1 MRDQPARFWH
11 RVKYA
16 LLLIDKRSCSVVLLE
31 FNAGR
36 PMAMPRMLPSCLG
49 VTSTKGC
56 GSAYWAPRWP
66 RVFGPRVS
74 DHGPL
79 QLVSQNHSGVAS
91 FGFYDWTSRRCPTLQ
106 QPLRWF
112 EWRLSKVGQANPP
125 RSVHNPTLIFVIADP
140 AATATRAQT
149 TGGVTRSSL
158 TVLEW
163 WAPVDCL
170 NWTAWSLAQ
179 AIWFIVTGV

>member
-106 QPLRWF
+106 QRLRWF

-125 RSVHNPTLIFVIADP
+125 RSVHNPTLNFCD
-140 AATATRAQT
+140 R
-149 TGGVTRSSL
+149 RSRCNGHEGSDH
-158 TVLEW
+158 W
-163 WAPVDCL
+163 WGD
-170 NWTAWSLAQ
+170 
-179 AIWFIVTGV
+179 